1 MTKTA
6 RIITWV
12 VGIFVL
18 LIVVAI
24 IIIATFDWNR
34 LKPTINQKV
43 STELNRPFAIRG
55 DLGVV
60 WERQKEET
68 GWRSWVPWPHVH
80 ANDIILG
87 NPPDIPE
94 VTMVHL
100 PRVEATLAPLALLT
114 KTVYLPWIKLQQP
127 DARLIRLS
135 EKNNNWTFDLASSDK
150 EKDPNAKPSSWS
162 FRLDNILFD
171 RGRIAIDDKVSK
183 ADVVIY
189 VDPLGKPL
197 PFSEVTGSKG
207 KGEKE
212 KVGDYVFG
220 LKADGRYNGQPL
232 SGTGKIGGMLA
243 LRSEGTPFPVQADF
257 RSGNTRVAF
266 VGTVN
271 DPMKMGGVDLE
282 LKFSGD
288 SLGELYDLTGVL
300 LPDTPPFETDGRLV
314 AKIDSEKSSVY
325 DYRGFNG
332 RIGDSDIHGS
342 LTYTTGKPRPKL
354 EGDMESRQLRLADLG
369 PLIGVDSGKGAEQS
383 KRSEQKKGEKSV
395 QPADKVLPYD
405 RFETDK
411 WDTMDADVRFKGRK
425 IEHGSTLPLSDLS
438 THIILKNGDLRLQ
451 PLKFGMAGGT
461 ISSNIH
467 LEGDKKPM
475 QGRAEIQARRLKL
488 KELMPDVEL
497 MQKTLGEMNGD
508 ADIRG
513 TGNSVAAL
521 LGNGNG
527 NLKLLMNDGLVSRN
541 LMEILGLNVG
551 NFIIGQ
557 IFGDDEVRVNCAAAN
572 IDLVNGVAR
581 PQIFAFDTE
590 NAVINVTGT
599 ASMASEQMDL
609 TIDPESKGIRIITLR
624 SPLYVRGSFKN
635 PQAGVKAGPLIARG
649 AVAAALATLVTPAAA
664 LLALI
669 SPSEGDANQCRTI
682 LSQMKK

>member
-6 RIITWV
+6 KIITWSGGV
-12 VGIFVL
+12 FLL
-18 LIVVAI
+18 LIVVLI
-24 IIIATFDWNR
+24 VVIATFDWNR

-60 WERQKEET
+60 WERQKGET

-80 ANDIILG
+80 ADDVILG

-94 VTMVHL
+94 ITMVHL
-100 PRVEATLAPLALLT
+100 PRVEATLAPLSLLT
-114 KTVYLPWIKLQQP
+114 KTVYLPWIKLQKP

-135 EKNNNWTFDLASSDK
+135 EKTNNWTFDFAESEDK
-150 EKDPNAKPSSWS
+150 EAAAKPSSWS
-162 FRLDNILFD
+162 FRLDNIIFD
-171 RGRIAIDDKVSK
+171 RGRVTIDDTVSK
-183 ADVVIY
+183 ANLEIF
-189 VDPLGKPL
+189 VDPLGKAL
-197 PFSEVTGSKG
+197 PFSEVTGAKG
-207 KGEKE
+207 KDDQG

-220 LKADGRYNGQPL
+220 LKAEGRYNDQPL
-232 SGTGKIGGMLA
+232 KGSGKIGGMLA

-266 VGTVN
+266 VGTVS
-271 DPMKMGGVDLE
+271 DPMKMGGVDLR

-288 SLGELYDLTGVL
+288 SLGELYELTGVL
-300 LPDTPPFETDGRLV
+300 LPDTPPFETDGHLV
-314 AKIDSEKSSVY
+314 AKIDPEKSSVY
-325 DYRGFNG
+325 DYRDFNG

-342 LTYTTGKPRPKL
+342 LTYSTGKPRPKL

-369 PLIGVDSGKGAEQS
+369 PLIGVDSGKGTKA
-383 KRSEQKKGEKSV
+383 QKVRKEAPPSG
-395 QPADKVLPYD
+395 KVLPND

-411 WDTMDADVRFKGRK
+411 WDVMDADVRFKGRR
-425 IEHGSTLPLSDLS
+425 IEHGSSLPLSDLS
-438 THIILKNGDLRLQ
+438 THIILKNADLQLK

-461 ISSNIH
+461 ISANIK

-475 QGRAEIQARRLKL
+475 RGQAEIQARRLKL
-488 KELMPDVEL
+488 KQLMPDVEL

-508 ADIRG
+508 ATIRG

-551 NFIIGQ
+551 NFLVGQ

-590 NAVINVTGT
+590 NAVINITGT
-599 ASMASEQMDL
+599 ASMASEQLDL
-609 TIDPESKGIRIITLR
+609 TINPESKGIRIVTLR
-624 SPLYVRGSFKN
+624 SPLYVRGSFKD
-635 PQAGVKAGPLIARG
+635 PDAGVKAGPLIARG

-669 SPSEGDANQCRTI
+669 SPSEGQANQCQVI

>member
-6 RIITWV
+6 KIITWSGGV
-12 VGIFVL
+12 FLL
-18 LIVVAI
+18 LIVVLI
-24 IIIATFDWNR
+24 VVIATFDWNR

-60 WERQKEET
+60 WERQKGET

-80 ANDIILG
+80 ADDVILG

-94 VTMVHL
+94 ITMVHL
-100 PRVEATLAPLALLT
+100 PRVEATLAPLSLLT
-114 KTVYLPWIKLQQP
+114 KTVYLPWIKLQKP

-135 EKNNNWTFDLASSDK
+135 EKTNNWTFDFADSKDK
-150 EKDPNAKPSSWS
+150 EATAKPSSWS
-162 FRLDNILFD
+162 FRLDNIIFD
-171 RGRIAIDDKVSK
+171 RGRVTIDDTVSK
-183 ADVVIY
+183 ANLEIF
-189 VDPLGKPL
+189 VDPLGKAL
-197 PFSEVTGSKG
+197 PFSEVTGAKG
-207 KGEKE
+207 KDDKG

-220 LKADGRYNGQPL
+220 LKAEGRYNDQPL
-232 SGTGKIGGMLA
+232 KGSGKIGGMLA

-266 VGTVN
+266 VGTVS
-271 DPMKMGGVDLE
+271 DPMKMGGVDLR

-288 SLGELYDLTGVL
+288 SLGELYELTGVL
-300 LPDTPPFETDGRLV
+300 LPDTPPFETDGHLV
-314 AKIDSEKSSVY
+314 AKIDPEKSSVY
-325 DYRGFNG
+325 DYRDFNG

-342 LTYTTGKPRPKL
+342 LTYSTGKPRPKL

-369 PLIGVDSGKGAEQS
+369 PLIGVDSGKGTKA
-383 KRSEQKKGEKSV
+383 QKVRKEAPPSG
-395 QPADKVLPYD
+395 KVLPND

-411 WDTMDADVRFKGRK
+411 WDVMDADVRFKGRR
-425 IEHGSTLPLSDLS
+425 IEHGSSLPLSDLS
-438 THIILKNGDLRLQ
+438 THIILKNADLQLK

-461 ISSNIH
+461 ISANIK

-475 QGRAEIQARRLKL
+475 RGQAEIQARRLKL
-488 KELMPDVEL
+488 KQLMPDVEL

-508 ADIRG
+508 ATIRG

-551 NFIIGQ
+551 NFLVGQ

-590 NAVINVTGT
+590 NAVINITGT
-599 ASMASEQMDL
+599 ASMASEQLDL
-609 TIDPESKGIRIITLR
+609 TINPESKGIRIVTLR
-624 SPLYVRGSFKN
+624 SPLYVRGSFKD
-635 PQAGVKAGPLIARG
+635 PDAGVKAGPLIARG

-669 SPSEGDANQCRTI
+669 SPSEGQANQCQVI

>member
-6 RIITWV
+6 KIITWSGGV
-12 VGIFVL
+12 FLL
-18 LIVVAI
+18 LIVVLI
-24 IIIATFDWNR
+24 VVIATFDWNR

-60 WERQKEET
+60 WERQKGET

-80 ANDIILG
+80 ADDVILG

-94 VTMVHL
+94 ITMVHL
-100 PRVEATLAPLALLT
+100 PRVEATLAPLSLLT
-114 KTVYLPWIKLQQP
+114 KTVYLPWIKLQKP

-135 EKNNNWTFDLASSDK
+135 EKTNNWTFDFAESEDK
-150 EKDPNAKPSSWS
+150 EAAAKPSSWS
-162 FRLDNILFD
+162 FRLDNIIFD
-171 RGRIAIDDKVSK
+171 RGRVAIDDAVSK
-183 ADVVIY
+183 ANLEIF
-189 VDPLGKPL
+189 VDPLGKAL
-197 PFSEVTGSKG
+197 PFSEVTGAKG
-207 KGEKE
+207 KDDKG

-220 LKADGRYNGQPL
+220 LKAEGRYNDQPL
-232 SGTGKIGGMLA
+232 KGSGKIGGMLA

-266 VGTVN
+266 VGTVS
-271 DPMKMGGVDLE
+271 DPMKMGGVDLR

-288 SLGELYDLTGVL
+288 SLGELYELTGVL
-300 LPDTPPFETDGRLV
+300 LPDTPPFETDGHLV
-314 AKIDSEKSSVY
+314 AKIDPEKSSVY
-325 DYRGFNG
+325 DYRDFNG

-342 LTYTTGKPRPKL
+342 LTYSTGKPRPKL

-369 PLIGVDSGKGAEQS
+369 PLIGVDSGKGTKA
-383 KRSEQKKGEKSV
+383 QKVRKEAPPSG
-395 QPADKVLPYD
+395 KVLPND

-411 WDTMDADVRFKGRK
+411 WDVMDADVRFKGRR
-425 IEHGSTLPLSDLS
+425 IEHGSSLPLSDLS
-438 THIILKNGDLRLQ
+438 THIILKNADLQLK

-461 ISSNIH
+461 ISANIK

-475 QGRAEIQARRLKL
+475 RGQAEIQARRLKL
-488 KELMPDVEL
+488 KQLMPDVEL

-508 ADIRG
+508 ATIRG

-551 NFIIGQ
+551 NFLVGQ

-590 NAVINVTGT
+590 NAVINITGT
-599 ASMASEQMDL
+599 ASMASEQLDL
-609 TIDPESKGIRIITLR
+609 TINPESKGIRIVTLR
-624 SPLYVRGSFKN
+624 SPLYVRGSFKD
-635 PQAGVKAGPLIARG
+635 PDAGVKAGPLIARG

-669 SPSEGDANQCRTI
+669 SPSEGQANQCQVI